1 MQSVCGRNCYSECL
15 EERLFMKKI
24 LAIMLLVVTM
34 CSVTGCNEDKERID
48 KAATQALEA
57 QDEAREVVNEMNE
70 DTMNLENQ
78 AQELEAE

>member
-1 MQSVCGRNCYSECL
+1 
-15 EERLFMKKI
+15 MKKM
-24 LAIMLLVVTM
+24 LAVMLLLVTM
-34 CSVTGCNEDKERID
+34 CAITGCSEDKERID